1 MQEVGDSLAS
11 IEQELAAVKSETND
25 SFSRVSTDVD
35 NTETVLMAR
44 IDDLGD
50 KLRLGMNKLQ
60 AAVGETA
67 RGGPDGELSISLEEA
82 EALRQEEME
91 GVRERFSKTVAEL
104 NDQIGELKN
113 DVRRQDEIIESK
125 LKTHEQASE
134 EASTILGDK
143 LQQKMDSVTF
153 GQERMKRQLKDLQEK
168 VQGT

>member
-1 MQEVGDSLAS
+1 
-11 IEQELAAVKSETND
+11 
-25 SFSRVSTDVD
+25 
-35 NTETVLMAR
+35 MAR

-67 RGGPDGELSISLEEA
+67 RGGPGGELSISLEEA

-113 DVRRQDEIIESK
+113 DVRSDFSKIERQTC
-125 LKTHEQASE
+125 L
-134 EASTILGDK
+134 
-143 LQQKMDSVTF
+143 
-153 GQERMKRQLKDLQEK
+153 
-168 VQGT
+168 

>member
-1 MQEVGDSLAS
+1 
-11 IEQELAAVKSETND
+11 
-25 SFSRVSTDVD
+25 
-35 NTETVLMAR
+35 MAR

-67 RGGPDGELSISLEEA
+67 KGGEVSISLEEA

-113 DVRRQDEIIESK
+113 NVRRQDEVIESK
-125 LKTHEQASE
+125 LKGVSDMFDLGMPKL
-134 EASTILGDK
+134 ILDT
-143 LQQKMDSVTF
+143 LDA
-153 GQERMKRQLKDLQEK
+153 RQMF
-168 VQGT
+168 